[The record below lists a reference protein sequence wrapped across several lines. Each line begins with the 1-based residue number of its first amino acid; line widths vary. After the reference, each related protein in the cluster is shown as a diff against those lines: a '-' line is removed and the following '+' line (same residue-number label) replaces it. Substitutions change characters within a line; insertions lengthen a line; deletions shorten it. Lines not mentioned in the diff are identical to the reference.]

1 MIEQIL
7 AEFAEVTGRQFA
19 DRQNTIGASE
29 IGQCARKIF
38 FAKNAGDRIYGVDSD
53 EDYVDAWGATL
64 RGNLFEDYLW
74 VPALLARYGDKL
86 KFAGENKQTFIDE
99 FLSATPDGL
108 LVDQSR
114 NALADF
120 DIDDIGGDG

>member
-38 FAKNAGDRIYGVDSD
+38 FAKNAGDRIYGVDRRIMSTP
-53 EDYVDAWGATL
+53 GARRCAATC
-64 RGNLFEDYLW
+64 
-74 VPALLARYGDKL
+74 L
-86 KFAGENKQTFIDE
+86 KITFG
-99 FLSATPDGL
+99 FRLCSPVMAT
-108 LVDQSR
+108 S
-114 NALADF
+114 
-120 DIDDIGGDG
+120 